1 MRRLF
6 IYFAGIGD
14 LVILVPV
21 FRHLAR
27 TGRLDLLTRPHGVA
41 LFREQPFIATSWALR
56 HPNRGRSPLGRWLLG
71 GERSRMGTVLESQ
84 GYDEIIYFEQERDV
98 VKGWV
103 ESWRGK
109 GVVRRMDYPD
119 GHPDRVVIGARSLGV
134 DPVELEPAPRMELD
148 GAKLQA
154 MRDRLEKIGRRVIGI
169 QAGSGPITRWPP
181 RPDVKGLS
189 AKQWAG
195 FAATLLEAGEAD
207 AIVLQGGARE
217 KRIAEAIRDA
227 APDRIR
233 PRLHD
238 WTGQFSLDQLMHVM
252 AGYRAL
258 LSVDTGP
265 AHLAAAAGCPV
276 LAVFGPT
283 DPRAYRMRGS
293 RPVEVVL
300 GTAPCQFCGGTE
312 RFKRCRDNLCLG
324 AVSLNALMNGWKTL
338 RARL

>member
-27 TGRLDLLTRPHGVA
+27 TGALDLLTRPHGAA
-41 LFREQPFIATSWALR
+41 LFRSQSFVSSAWTLA
-56 HPNRGRSPLGRWLLG
+56 HPNRGRSALGSFFLG
-71 GERSRMGTVLESQ
+71 GERARMGALLKTQ
-84 GYDEIIYFEQERDV
+84 GYDEIIYFEQERAV
-98 VKGWV
+98 VKAWV
-103 ESWRGK
+103 ESWRGTS
-109 GVVRRMDYPD
+109 VVRRMDYPD
-119 GHPDRVVIGARSLGV
+119 GHPDRVSIGVQSLAI
-134 DPVELEPAPRMELD
+134 DPAELELAPRMDLD
-148 GAKLQA
+148 TAKRLA
-154 MRDRLEKIGRRVIGI
+154 MKERLERVGKRLIGI

-189 AKQWAG
+189 AKQWAD
-195 FAATLLEAGEAD
+195 FAAALLDADEAD
-207 AIVLQGGARE
+207 AIVLQGGPRE
-217 KRIAEAIRDA
+217 RKIAAAIIQC

-233 PRLHD
+233 GRLHD
-238 WTGQFSLDQLMHVM
+238 WTGRFSLDELAHVM
-252 AGYRAL
+252 SGYRAL

-276 LAVFGPT
+276 LAIFGPT

-300 GTAPCQFCGGTE
+300 GRAPCQFCGGTDQ
-312 RFKRCRDNLCLG
+312 FKRCRDNRCLG
-324 AVSLNALMNGWKTL
+324 DIPLASLVNGWNML
-338 RARL
+338 RDNL